1 MAEETIQQEEVK
13 DVVAPA
19 VEAPA
24 ETRKPEVRRDIFAEL
39 GLADDDD
46 KIKILRP
53 KAARTLPP
61 VSFTSPPPSTTPS

>member
-24 ETRKPEVRRDIFAEL
+24 VESAPAVEPVAPE
-39 GLADDDD
+39 GT
-46 KIKILRP
+46 P
-53 KAARTLPP
+53 AA
-61 VSFTSPPPSTTPS
+61 